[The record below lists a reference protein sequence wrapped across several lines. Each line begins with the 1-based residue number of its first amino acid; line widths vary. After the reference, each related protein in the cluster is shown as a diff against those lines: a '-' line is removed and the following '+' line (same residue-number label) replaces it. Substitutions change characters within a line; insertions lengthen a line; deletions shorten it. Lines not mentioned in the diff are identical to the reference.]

1 MISLRSSVIGPN
13 LFHLQDISYSQ
24 LLVPSS
30 AHTSKGPSSTT
41 KDGTHLAVPE
51 TAPAPPGGNVDY
63 PALIY
68 CAGFFFVFVSSEII
82 FAFFATVCRTQETI
96 FETF

>member
-1 MISLRSSVIGPN
+1 M
-13 LFHLQDISYSQ
+13 FHLQDISYSQ
-24 LLVPSS
+24 LLVPSR

-51 TAPAPPGGNVDY
+51 TAPAQPGVNVDY

-68 CAGFFFVFVSSEII
+68 CAGFFVFVSSEII
-82 FAFFATVCRTQETI
+82 FAFFVTVCKAQETI
-96 FETF
+96 FRRFEALLTIMNLIN